1 MTKFAQK
8 AAILLG
14 AVCLGATALAPP
26 AAAQYTDSCPY
37 GYYYVAGYGC
47 APLSYYS
54 EPDILPFGFYG
65 WGYRGYRGWH
75 GNYLYRG
82 APFHGAPFHG
92 GPRGRR

>member
-14 AVCLGATALAPP
+14 AVCLGATALPQP

-47 APLSYYS
+47 APLDYYS
-54 EPDILPFGFYG
+54 APDILPFGFYG
-65 WGYRGYRGWH
+65 WGYRGYRG
-75 GNYLYRG
+75 NYWYRG
-82 APFHGAPFHG
+82 APFRGAPFHG
-92 GPRGRR
+92 GPGRGRR